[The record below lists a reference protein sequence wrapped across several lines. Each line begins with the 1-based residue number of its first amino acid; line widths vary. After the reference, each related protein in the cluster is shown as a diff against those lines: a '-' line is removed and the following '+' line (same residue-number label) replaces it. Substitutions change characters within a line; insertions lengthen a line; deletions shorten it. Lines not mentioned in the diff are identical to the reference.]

1 MEKMNRAEIRHKI
14 NHWLYRFYKWRYRH
28 VSNENYMAVLS
39 VIIGIIAGLVAV
51 TIKNLTHFIEYFLH
65 ETFIR
70 DIFFSWYFVF
80 PLLGLG
86 LTILI
91 VKYIIRHPVDDGIPV
106 ILESIAKFK
115 SLIPRY
121 HTYAS
126 LITAPVTVGFGGSA
140 GLEGPSALTGGA
152 IGSNVAKALHLN
164 LKQRNLLI
172 AAATAGTFSSIF
184 KAPVAGILFVMEVLS
199 FDLTMTA
206 MIPLI
211 LASASAVL
219 TSYFFLGKDIL
230 LHYKLM
236 HAYRLSEVPFYIVLG
251 ITSATTS
258 IYFIKAYF
266 YTGRFLKRLH
276 GTVPRWLTGGALLG
290 LLVYLL
296 PALYGEGYNMINH
309 VLIADYHYVVNKFPI
324 AIDHNAMHLV
334 ILVFVL
340 LTTFKVI
347 GLSLTL
353 HAGGIGGVFAPS
365 MFTGAMSGYVL
376 AMIFN
381 MLFPSIH
388 LPPENFALVGMAGA
402 IAGIIQAPLM
412 AVFLIMEI
420 TGGQELI
427 VPLMIVAAISFWV
440 TKKTVGYSIY
450 TMQLKGRSF
459 IPTHNKDAFAGF
471 MVELDRVV
479 ETDFIPVEPSWTL
492 GEMVERAVKHS
503 HRNIFPVIDEHRHF
517 LGIITLDDI
526 RQIMFDRD
534 MYDKIRVRDL
544 MHKAPTVIFYKQD
557 NFQKVMKKFQM
568 TGAWNLPIIQKDGT
582 YVGFMSKS
590 KLLSIYR
597 KKLLEITSE

>member
-1 MEKMNRAEIRHKI
+1 MKDWRKKI
-14 NHWLYRFYKWRYRH
+14 NHWLYQFYKWRYRH

-39 VIIGIIAGLVAV
+39 VIIGIISGLVAV
-51 TIKNLTHFIEYFLH
+51 TMKNFTHFIEYFLH

-70 DIFFSWYFVF
+70 DLFYSWYFVF
-80 PLLGLG
+80 PLIGLG

-91 VKYIIRHPVDDGIPV
+91 IKYVIRRPVDDGIPV
-106 ILESIAKFK
+106 ILEAIAKFK

-126 LITAPVTVGFGGSA
+126 LLTAPVTVGFGGSA

-152 IGSNVAKALHLN
+152 IGSNLAKMLHLN

-172 AAATAGTFSSIF
+172 AAATAATFSSIF

-211 LASASAVL
+211 LASVAGVL

-230 LHYKLM
+230 LHFNLRHSYHLNEIP
-236 HAYRLSEVPFYIVLG
+236 YYILLG

-258 IYFIKAYF
+258 IYFVKAYF
-266 YTGRFLKRLH
+266 YVGKQVKRFKK
-276 GTVPRWLTGGALLG
+276 TVPRWLAGGIALG
-290 LLVYLL
+290 ILVYFL
-296 PALYGEGYNMINH
+296 PALYGEGYDIINH
-309 VLIADYHYVVNKFPI
+309 VLVADYHYVVNKFPI
-324 AIDHNAMHLV
+324 SISHNAMHLV

-340 LTTFKVI
+340 LTTFKVV

-353 HAGGIGGVFAPS
+353 HAGGVGGVFAPS
-365 MFTGAMSGYVL
+365 MFTGALSGYVL
-376 AMIFN
+376 ALILN
-381 MLFPSIH
+381 MLFPSLQ

-427 VPLMIVAAISFWV
+427 VPLMIVAAISFLITHKV
-440 TKKTVGYSIY
+440 LNGYSLY
-450 TMQLKGRSF
+450 TLQLKGRSF
-459 IPTHNKDAFAGF
+459 IPTHNKDRFAGF
-471 MVELDRVV
+471 MVELPRVV
-479 ETDFIPVEPSWTL
+479 ERDFIPVEPGWSL
-492 GEMVERAVKHS
+492 GDMVQKAVKQS
-503 HRNIFPVIDEHRHF
+503 HRNIFPVVDEENHF
-517 LGIITLDDI
+517 LGMITLDDI
-526 RQIMFDRD
+526 RQIMFDQS
-534 MYDKIRVRDL
+534 MYDKIHVRDL
-544 MHKAPTVIFYKQD
+544 MHKAPTVIRYKKD
-557 NFQKVMKKFQM
+557 DFQAVMKKFQQ
-568 TGAWNLPIIQKDGT
+568 TGAWNLPIIDDQGR